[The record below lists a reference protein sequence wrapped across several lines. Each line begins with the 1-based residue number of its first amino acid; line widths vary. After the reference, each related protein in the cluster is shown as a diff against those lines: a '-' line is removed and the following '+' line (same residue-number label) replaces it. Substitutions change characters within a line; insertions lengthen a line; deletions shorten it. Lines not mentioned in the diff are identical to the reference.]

1 MAAGLIPDERT
12 RRALARLEAAPLNF
26 DPAELA
32 AGTDAWSYD
41 ERLQPL
47 AREQPGPPEPGGSW
61 ELARRLMR
69 GYEFADPS
77 LVRAYHDPAAPLEGR
92 TLLLE
97 VRFAG
102 LRFRVGCRVAEV
114 YERVEPVGDRDALV
128 SGWSYRTLAGHV
140 EQGEMHWQIAKWPET
155 GEVAFRLFAWSRWA
169 RDVHPVV
176 RAGIALFGR
185 RAQLRFYD
193 RTCARMRALTEA
205 GLADAEPAAAVR
217 AASERLGPQRTRDAP
232 VHDELARNVGPERP
246 G

>member
-26 DPAELA
+26 DPGELA

-47 AREQPGPPEPGGSW
+47 PRERPGPPEPGGAW

-77 LVRAYHDPAAPLEGR
+77 LVRAYHDPATPLEGR

-97 VRFAG
+97 VRWWG
-102 LRFRVGCRVAEV
+102 LRFRVGCRVADV

-128 SGWSYRTLAGHV
+128 SGWSYRTLAGHF
-140 EQGEMHWQIAKWPET
+140 EQGEMHWQVAKWPET
-155 GEVAFRLFAWSRWA
+155 GEVAFRLYSWSRWA
-169 RDVHPVV
+169 RDVHPLV

-193 RTCARMRALTEA
+193 RTCARMLRLTEA
-205 GLADAEPAAAVR
+205 ALAGTEPGAAVR
-217 AASERLGPQRTRDAP
+217 TASERHTTSRRDDA
-232 VHDELARNVGPERP
+232 VHDELARNVER
-246 G
+246 